1 MRGCVEFSEVEAFRG
16 DRELGAGG
24 SSGQGLGRPG
34 LGGQEPERGG
44 AGRTE
49 PALPPTAHEPVG
61 PGAWTR
67 AGRRAWRERGGIQM
81 ERGLRRRVREQLEGD
96 GQDPS
101 VRKSHTELPVLR
113 PSASVRHPVPHVPRA
128 PAPTVPSTSSQTET
142 LPLRVFTRQLLL
154 AES

>member
-16 DRELGAGG
+16 DRGLGTGG

-34 LGGQEPERGG
+34 LGGQEPEQ
-44 AGRTE
+44 

-101 VRKSHTELPVLR
+101 VRKSDAELPVLR

-142 LPLRVFTRQLLL
+142 LPMRVFTRQLFL